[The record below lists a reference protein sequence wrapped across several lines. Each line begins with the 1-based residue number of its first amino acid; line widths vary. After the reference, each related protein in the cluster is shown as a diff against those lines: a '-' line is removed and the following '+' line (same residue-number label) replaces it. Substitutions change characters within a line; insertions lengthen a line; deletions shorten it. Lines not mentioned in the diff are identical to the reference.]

1 LDTGSEDFP
10 DGHEQAEA
18 VCPMQIRVG
27 LAEKDPGRGTR
38 IAVVVIFQE

>member
-1 LDTGSEDFP
+1 
-10 DGHEQAEA
+10 
-18 VCPMQIRVG
+18 MQIRVG